1 MTCPP
6 IGTSLTGT
14 KWQIDL
20 RTPVPGSAIE
30 AFSWR
35 AVRFHQTA
43 TSIAQ
48 QVLADGAL
56 AWQVA
61 ESDIPRSPSQPKAY
75 QIGMR
80 AQTAS
85 LRLWQTEARQQ
96 PNRVWTFLEPTIFV
110 RDLQAPSPAG

>member
-6 IGTSLTGT
+6 AGTSLTGT

-20 RTPVPGSAIE
+20 RTPVAGSQIE
-30 AFSWR
+30 AFSWQ

-48 QVLADGAL
+48 QVLGDGAL

-75 QIGMR
+75 QVGLR

-85 LRLWQTEARQQ
+85 LRLWQPSAPLVQQ
-96 PNRVWTFLEPTIFV
+96 
-110 RDLQAPSPAG
+110 DPSFQPYSHTRKRWG